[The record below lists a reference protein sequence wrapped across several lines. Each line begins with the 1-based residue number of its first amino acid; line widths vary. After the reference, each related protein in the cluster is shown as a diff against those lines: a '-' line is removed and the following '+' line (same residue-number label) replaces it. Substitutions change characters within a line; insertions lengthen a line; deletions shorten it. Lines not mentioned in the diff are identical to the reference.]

1 MSSLKDRKY
10 KDELPLNTVN
20 KIRKI
25 LSDLGIVTIENDW
38 KNSTKGFCS
47 VRVEIANTS
56 IATNGKGTS
65 HEYALASAYAE
76 LMERMQNQTFF
87 RLDDTLSEDAM
98 SYNHF
103 YYAPDEEYLSVDDFI
118 QRNDDWSSYHLNKIS
133 SNTDK
138 YELLNKWSKTS
149 YEHTP
154 LDFVSI
160 PYKNLNTN
168 KLSYI
173 PVNMVSK
180 IYMSNGMCAGNTFE
194 EAVIQGISEVLERHV
209 NQAIINEK
217 ITPPD
222 IPRTYIQKF
231 PKLDS
236 MINQIESKGNYKV
249 IVKDCSLNKNY
260 PVVAVI
266 FINKDNQNYFIKFGS
281 HPVFE
286 ISLERTLTELLQ
298 GQDINNMMGLK
309 EYSYKSNLSDDY
321 HNLLGILING
331 SGYYPSEF
339 FNSNSDYDFNEFED
353 NSTLNNK
360 EMLNNLL
367 TLLND
372 KGFNIFVRDCS
383 FLDFP
388 SFHVLIPGLSEVD
401 KFDDIDSL
409 DDYINYI
416 KIKKHIKNLSNL
428 SNQDITDLIDLI
440 NQVGY
445 NPNSS
450 VTQIL
455 NLNNDTN
462 IPWYYSN
469 MELFLSALNYNQ
481 NNLDK
486 SYNHFNK
493 YVTSLDPKY
502 FNKTIIN
509 HYKCVRDYISM
520 RADNIDD
527 ESIEKNLE
535 LFYNK
540 NSVNSV
546 ISEFKYPKNI
556 LNVEYIDEY
565 KYRNKKT
572 SNNTNDIIYKSLK
585 DKYVLSNINQNSI
598 SLD

>member
-25 LSDLGIVTIENDW
+25 LSDLGIVTIETDW
-38 KNSTKGFCS
+38 KNSAKGFCS

-76 LMERMQNQTFF
+76 LMERIQNQTFF
-87 RLDDTLSEDAM
+87 RLNDTLTENAM
-98 SYNHF
+98 SYKDF
-103 YYAPDEEYLSVDDFI
+103 YYAPDEEYLSVDDLI
-118 QRNDDWSSYHLNKIS
+118 KRNDDWFSYQINNLNSK
-133 SNTDK
+133 TDT
-138 YELLNKWSKTS
+138 YDLLNKWSKTS

-194 EAVIQGISEVLERHV
+194 EALIQGISEILERHV
-209 NQAIINEK
+209 NQVIINEK

-222 IPRTYIQKF
+222 IPRTYIQNF
-231 PKLDS
+231 PRLDS

-249 IVKDCSLNKNY
+249 IVKDCSLNENY

-309 EYSYKSNLSDDY
+309 DYSYKNNLSDE
-321 HNLLGILING
+321 HQNLLGILING
-331 SGYYPSEF
+331 SGYYPREF
-339 FNSNSDYDFNEFED
+339 FGSKSDYDFNEFED
-353 NSTLNNK
+353 TSTLDNK
-360 EMLNNLL
+360 EILNHIVK
-367 TLLND
+367 LLND
-372 KGFNIFVRDCS
+372 KNFNIFVRDCS

-388 SFHVLIPGLSEVD
+388 SYHVIVPGLSEVD
-401 KFDDIDSL
+401 KFDDLDSL
-409 DDYINYI
+409 DNHINYI
-416 KIKKHIKNLSNL
+416 QIKKLINNLNNLSNEDI
-428 SNQDITDLIDLI
+428 SNLIDLI
-440 NQVGY
+440 NEAGY
-445 NPNSS
+445 NPNMS

-455 NLNNDTN
+455 NLDNDHNT
-462 IPWYYSN
+462 PWYYSN
-469 MELFLSALNYNQ
+469 IELFLSALNYNHK
-481 NNLDK
+481 NFGK

-493 YVTSLDPKY
+493 YLKSLNPKY
-502 FNKTIIN
+502 YNKNIIN

-520 RADNIDD
+520 RDDNMDD
-527 ESIEKNLE
+527 ENIEKNLN
-535 LFYNK
+535 LFYNT

-546 ISEFKYPKNI
+546 MSEFKHPENI

-565 KYRNKKT
+565 KHRYKKT
-572 SNNTNDIIYKSLK
+572 YTNTNDIIYKSLK
-585 DKYVLSNINQNSI
+585 DKYILSNINQKSL

>member
-1 MSSLKDRKY
+1 MNSLKDRKY

-25 LSDLGIVTIENDW
+25 LSDLGIVTIETDW
-38 KNSTKGFCS
+38 KNSAKGFCS

-76 LMERMQNQTFF
+76 LMERVQNQTFF
-87 RLDDTLSEDAM
+87 RLNDTLSEDAM
-98 SYNHF
+98 SYKDF

-118 QRNDDWSSYHLNKIS
+118 KRNDDWSSSQINNLS
-133 SNTDK
+133 SKTDK

-194 EAVIQGISEVLERHV
+194 EALIQGISEILERHV
-209 NQAIINEK
+209 NQVIINEK

-249 IVKDCSLNKNY
+249 IVKDCSLNENY
-260 PVVAVI
+260 PVVAVL

-309 EYSYKSNLSDDY
+309 DYSYKTNISDEY
-321 HNLLGILING
+321 QNLLGILING

-339 FNSNSDYDFNEFED
+339 FGSKPNYDFNEFED
-353 NSTLNNK
+353 TSTLDNK
-360 EMLNNLL
+360 EMLNHIVKLL
-367 TLLND
+367 QD
-372 KGFNIFVRDCS
+372 KNFNIFVRDCS

-388 SFHVLIPGLSEVD
+388 SYHVIVPGLSEVD

-409 DDYINYI
+409 DDHINYI
-416 KIKKHIKNLSNL
+416 QIKKLIKNLNNL
-428 SNQDITDLIDLI
+428 PNQDIINLIGLI
-440 NQVGY
+440 NDASY
-445 NPNSS
+445 NPNIS

-455 NLNNDTN
+455 NLDNDHN

-469 MELFLSALNYNQ
+469 MDLFLSALNYNQ
-481 NNLDK
+481 KDFDK
-486 SYNHFNK
+486 SYTHFNK
-493 YVTSLDPKY
+493 YLKSLNPKY
-502 FNKTIIN
+502 FDKNIIN
-509 HYKCVRDYISM
+509 HYKCVKDYISM

-527 ESIEKNLE
+527 ESIEKNLN

-540 NSVNSV
+540 NSVTSV
-546 ISEFKYPKNI
+546 MNEFKCPEDI
-556 LNVEYIDEY
+556 LNINYIDEH
-565 KYRNKKT
+565 KYRNKET
-572 SNNTNDIIYKSLK
+572 YNNTNDNIYKSLK
-585 DKYVLSNINQNSI
+585 DKYILSNVNQKNV

>member
-25 LSDLGIVTIENDW
+25 LSELGIITIETDW
-38 KNSTKGFCS
+38 KNSAKGFYS
-47 VRVEIANTS
+47 VRVEIPDTS

-76 LMERMQNQTFF
+76 LMERIQNQTFF
-87 RLDDTLSEDAM
+87 RLNDTLSEHAL
-98 SYNHF
+98 SYKDF
-103 YYAPDEEYLSVDDFI
+103 YYAPDEEYLSINDFI
-118 QRNDDWSSYHLNKIS
+118 KRDDDWSSYQLNNLS
-133 SNTDK
+133 PQVDK

-180 IYMSNGMCAGNTFE
+180 MYMSNGMCAGNTFE
-194 EAVIQGISEVLERHV
+194 EALIQGISEVLERHV
-209 NQAIINEK
+209 NQVIIKEK

-222 IPRTYIQKF
+222 IPKTYIQKF

-260 PVVAVI
+260 PVVAVV

-298 GQDINNMMGLK
+298 GQDINNMRGLK
-309 EYSYKSNLSDDY
+309 DYSYKTNISDEY
-321 HNLLGILING
+321 QNLLGILING

-339 FNSNSDYDFNEFED
+339 FGSKPDYDFNEFED
-353 NSTLNNK
+353 TSTLDNK
-360 EMLNNLL
+360 GMLNNIV

-372 KGFNIFVRDCS
+372 KDFNILVRDCS

-388 SFHVLIPGLSEVD
+388 SYHVIVLGLSEVD
-401 KFDDIDSL
+401 KFDDVNSL
-409 DDYINYI
+409 DDHIKYIQ
-416 KIKKHIKNLSNL
+416 IKKFITNLNNLSNKDI
-428 SNQDITDLIDLI
+428 SNLIDLI
-440 NQVGY
+440 NDVGY
-445 NPNSS
+445 NPNIS
-450 VTQIL
+450 VSQIL
-455 NLNNDTN
+455 NLDNDHN
-462 IPWYYSN
+462 IPWYYSS
-469 MELFLSALNYNQ
+469 MELFLSTLNYNQ
-481 NNLDK
+481 KDFNK
-486 SYNHFNK
+486 SYNHFDK
-493 YVTSLDPKY
+493 YLKSINPKY
-502 FNKTIIN
+502 FNKNIIN
-509 HYKCVRDYISM
+509 HYKCIRDYISM
-520 RADNIDD
+520 RSDNIDD
-527 ESIEKNLE
+527 ENIEKNLK

-540 NSVNSV
+540 NSVSSIIN
-546 ISEFKYPKNI
+546 EFKYPENI
-556 LNVEYIDEY
+556 LNIKYIDED

-572 SNNTNDIIYKSLK
+572 YNNPNDSIYKSLK
-585 DKYVLSNINQNSI
+585 DKYILSNINQKKL

>member
-25 LSDLGIVTIENDW
+25 LSDLGIVTIENNW
-38 KNSTKGFCS
+38 KNSAKGFCS

-76 LMERMQNQTFF
+76 LMERVQNQTFF
-87 RLDDTLSEDAM
+87 RLNDTLSEDAM
-98 SYNHF
+98 CYKHF

-118 QRNDDWSSYHLNKIS
+118 KRYDDWSSYQLNKIN

-138 YELLNKWSKTS
+138 YEILNKWAKTS

-194 EAVIQGISEVLERHV
+194 EALIQGISEILERHV
-209 NQAIINEK
+209 NQVIINEK

-236 MINQIESKGNYKV
+236 MINQIESKGNYNV
-249 IVKDCSLNKNY
+249 IVKDCSLNQNY
-260 PVVAVI
+260 PVVSVI
-266 FINKDNQNYFIKFGS
+266 FINRDNQNYFIKFGS

-298 GQDINNMMGLK
+298 GQDITNMMGVK
-309 EYSYKSNLSDDY
+309 EYSYKNNISDEY
-321 HNLLGILING
+321 ENLLGILING

-339 FNSNSDYDFNEFED
+339 FSSDSDYDFNEFED
-353 NSTLNNK
+353 NSNLNNK
-360 EMLNNLL
+360 EMLNHIVK
-367 TLLND
+367 LLND
-372 KGFNIFVRDCS
+372 KNFNILVRDCS

-388 SFHVLIPGLSEVD
+388 SYHVIVPGLSEVD

-409 DDYINYI
+409 DDYIKYI
-416 KIKKHIKNLSNL
+416 QIKKYIKNLSSL
-428 SNQDITDLIDLI
+428 SNQDITDLINLI
-440 NQVGY
+440 NETSY
-445 NPNSS
+445 NPNISI
-450 VTQIL
+450 TQLL
-455 NLNNDTN
+455 NLNNDNN
-462 IPWYYSN
+462 IPWYYSS
-469 MELFLSALNYNQ
+469 MDLFLSVLNYNQ
-481 NNLDK
+481 KNLEK

-493 YVTSLDPKY
+493 YLKSLNPKY
-502 FNKTIIN
+502 CNKNIIN

-527 ESIEKNLE
+527 EHIEKNLN

-546 ISEFKYPKNI
+546 ISEFKYPENI
-556 LNVEYIDEY
+556 LNIEYMDEY
-565 KYRNKKT
+565 KYRYKK
-572 SNNTNDIIYKSLK
+572 SYNNIHDNIYKSLK
-585 DKYVLSNINQNSI
+585 DKYILSNINQKSL

>member
-1 MSSLKDRKY
+1 MSSLRDRKY
-10 KDELPLNTVN
+10 KDDLPLNTVN

-25 LSDLGIVTIENDW
+25 LSDLGITTIETDW
-38 KNSTKGFCS
+38 KNSAKGFCS
-47 VRVEIANTS
+47 VRVQIANTS

-76 LMERMQNQTFF
+76 LMERIQNQTFF
-87 RLDDTLSEDAM
+87 RLNDTLSESAM
-98 SYNHF
+98 SYKDF

-118 QRNDDWSSYHLNKIS
+118 KRNDEWCLYQLSKIS
-133 SNTDK
+133 SKKDK
-138 YELLNKWSKTS
+138 YELLNKWAKTS

-194 EAVIQGISEVLERHV
+194 EALIQGISEVLERHV
-209 NQAIINEK
+209 NQVIIKEK

-236 MINQIESKGNYKV
+236 MITQIESKGNYKV
-249 IVKDCSLNKNY
+249 VIKDCSLNENY
-260 PVVAVI
+260 PVLAAI

-298 GQDINNMMGLK
+298 GQDISNMMGLK
-309 EYSYKSNLSDDY
+309 EYSHKSNVSDEY
-321 HNLLGILING
+321 QNLLGILVNG

-339 FNSNSDYDFNEFED
+339 FSSNSDYDFNEFED
-353 NSTLNNK
+353 TSDLDNK
-360 EMLNNLL
+360 EMLNHV
-367 TLLND
+367 TKLLND

-388 SFHVLIPGLSEVD
+388 SYHVIVPGLSEVD
-401 KFDDIDSL
+401 KFDDTDSL
-409 DDYINYI
+409 DYYI
-416 KIKKHIKNLSNL
+416 KFIQIKKHIKNLRNL
-428 SNQDITDLIDLI
+428 SNQEITDLIDLI
-440 NQVGY
+440 NEVGY
-445 NPNSS
+445 SPNAS

-455 NLNNDTN
+455 NLDNDNN

-481 NNLDK
+481 KYFEK

-493 YVTSLDPKY
+493 YLKSLNPKY
-502 FNKTIIN
+502 CNKNIIN

-520 RADNIDD
+520 RDDNIDD
-527 ESIEKNLE
+527 ENIEKNLK
-535 LFYNK
+535 LFYNN

-546 ISEFKYPKNI
+546 ISEFKYPENI
-556 LNVEYIDEY
+556 LNINYIDEY
-565 KYRNKKT
+565 NYRNEKIS
-572 SNNTNDIIYKSLK
+572 SNPNDIIYKSLK
-585 DKYVLSNINQNSI
+585 DRYILSNVNQKSL